1 MAVWYVV
8 LIFVISFLTIL
19 ISKKC
24 RLKKQF
30 PGPKGT
36 PVIGVIWGLDLA
48 SLHLKLYEWSKLYG
62 DIFQFSCLGKKF
74 LVINSSVVLRELF
87 LKEPN
92 STITADRP
100 ETFFGNYIYKNS
112 DVVFASSDHKW
123 ARRRKLMYKLLHAYG
138 EGLVDVER
146 QIRYNLHSLTEE
158 IRLLQN
164 GTIDPSN
171 IVEEF
176 ILNTIE
182 VLCGEPVGVYRA
194 LKDATTERDAAG
206 ERWFTADNHWTM
218 IHDIITGGHLSTKGT
233 LLSLIHILAKRPD
246 IQKSIQSEIDNVI
259 GVDREPVLADRQHCP
274 LVTAVILETLRYISH
289 LPIVTHNT
297 SKPTHIDGIPVER
310 NTTIIVNLWTMHH
323 NAKEWDIPFVFKPE
337 RFLHADGS
345 LLPSTNTIRKRM
357 LAFGVG
363 KRGCVGDVFA
373 MSRIF
378 LFVSTLLQHF
388 TILEPK
394 DEPLPDLLPRDLDP
408 GVVLQTKPFKVRF
421 VKRNNRY

>member
-182 VLCGEPVGVYRA
+182 VLVRPVQ
-194 LKDATTERDAAG
+194 
-206 ERWFTADNHWTM
+206 
-218 IHDIITGGHLSTKGT
+218 T
-233 LLSLIHILAKRPD
+233 LQPLIFSQCSFKTCFLYV
-246 IQKSIQSEIDNVI
+246 S
-259 GVDREPVLADRQHCP
+259 C
-274 LVTAVILETLRYISH
+274 
-289 LPIVTHNT
+289 
-297 SKPTHIDGIPVER
+297 IPV
-310 NTTIIVNLWTMHH
+310 
-323 NAKEWDIPFVFKPE
+323 
-337 RFLHADGS
+337 
-345 LLPSTNTIRKRM
+345 
-357 LAFGVG
+357 
-363 KRGCVGDVFA
+363 
-373 MSRIF
+373 
-378 LFVSTLLQHF
+378 
-388 TILEPK
+388 
-394 DEPLPDLLPRDLDP
+394 PDLS
-408 GVVLQTKPFKVRF
+408 
-421 VKRNNRY
+421 

>member
-74 LVINSSVVLRELF
+74 LVINSSDVLRELF

-182 VLCGEPVGVYRA
+182 VLVRPVQTLQPLIFSQCSFKTCFLYMSCIPVPDLSRDDLAFYGTCYLNVYR
-194 LKDATTERDAAG
+194 
-206 ERWFTADNHWTM
+206 
-218 IHDIITGGHLSTKGT
+218 
-233 LLSLIHILAKRPD
+233 
-246 IQKSIQSEIDNVI
+246 
-259 GVDREPVLADRQHCP
+259 
-274 LVTAVILETLRYISH
+274 
-289 LPIVTHNT
+289 
-297 SKPTHIDGIPVER
+297 
-310 NTTIIVNLWTMHH
+310 
-323 NAKEWDIPFVFKPE
+323 
-337 RFLHADGS
+337 
-345 LLPSTNTIRKRM
+345 
-357 LAFGVG
+357 
-363 KRGCVGDVFA
+363 
-373 MSRIF
+373 
-378 LFVSTLLQHF
+378 
-388 TILEPK
+388 
-394 DEPLPDLLPRDLDP
+394 
-408 GVVLQTKPFKVRF
+408 
-421 VKRNNRY
+421 